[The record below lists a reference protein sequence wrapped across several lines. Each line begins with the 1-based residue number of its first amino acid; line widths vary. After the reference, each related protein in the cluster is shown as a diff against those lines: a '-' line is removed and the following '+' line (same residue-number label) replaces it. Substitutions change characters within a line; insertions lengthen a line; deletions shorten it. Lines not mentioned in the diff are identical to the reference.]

1 MLILK
6 WLLCAAALMLV
17 GQIFR
22 GVLVKN
28 YGAAL
33 IASLV
38 IGLLMTFVRPLL
50 VLLTI
55 PVTIVTLG
63 LFILVINAFL
73 FWLAG
78 KFLGGFEVRGGCA
91 AIGGAVVYSLL
102 VMGIDHFV
110 TT

>member
-38 IGLLMTFVRPLL
+38 IGLLMTFVR
-50 VLLTI
+50 
-55 PVTIVTLG
+55 
-63 LFILVINAFL
+63 
-73 FWLAG
+73 
-78 KFLGGFEVRGGCA
+78 RC
-91 AIGGAVVYSLL
+91 SCC
-102 VMGIDHFV
+102 
-110 TT
+110 

>member
-17 GQIFR
+17 GQIIR
-22 GVLVKN
+22 GVWVKS
-28 YGAAL
+28 YGSAL

-63 LFILVINAFL
+63 LFILVINGFL

-78 KFLGGFEVRGGCA
+78 KIFGGFEVRGGCA
-91 AIGGAVVYSLL
+91 AMGGAVVYSVL
-102 VMGIDHFV
+102 VMVIDHLLG
-110 TT
+110 